1 MEQTYNGPVGQ
12 VAGGNIINEA
22 PKTPQEKSD
31 QELKKTIAKEK
42 RIIRKAR
49 FKQIFNI
56 ANFTLLVVVTGML
69 AYLWYM
75 ISEEGLLSLSNQPQE
90 AQTPWHL
97 FVLPIL
103 ILVPAY
109 FSIRATKEQ
118 RLIIES
124 SEAVLNECKVVLN
137 RRKNG

>member
-31 QELKKTIAKEK
+31 QELKQTIAKEK

-49 FKQIFNI
+49 VKQIFNI
-56 ANFTLLVVVTGML
+56 PNFVLLAVVAGML

-75 ISEEGLLSLSNQPQE
+75 IGEGLLSFLNPPQE
-90 AQTPWHL
+90 AQPAWHL
-97 FVLPIL
+97 FVAAPL
-103 ILVPAY
+103 ILLPAY

-118 RLIIES
+118 RSIIES
-124 SEAVLNECKVVLN
+124 SEAEVNKCKIKLN
-137 RRKNG
+137 RRRVK